1 MLNDDDLNLLL
12 AVQSTGSLSQAAQR
26 LGKASSTL
34 SHAARMLEERL
45 DALLFDR
52 SAYRISLTPAGQ
64 LLVEQGAILQNQSI
78 QLAQRVRQVAKGWE
92 AQLHITTDELI
103 HCEVLMPVIADFDRL
118 NSGVQLRI
126 THEVLGGTWEALLDQ
141 RADLVIGATNE
152 PPAVMRLQWMELG
165 QLQWVFAISPRH
177 PLAKAARQSD
187 QPVSAQAISEHRA
200 VVVADSARFANQR
213 SYGLQGLQ
221 TTLAM
226 PSLRAKIAAQVAGL
240 GVGWLPRER
249 IGSELASGALIEL
262 PTEQAREPNDL
273 YIGWMENKQAKA
285 LQWWVQRLREPRLR
299 KALLVSSHFS
309 GKHY

>member
-26 LGKASSTL
+26 LGRASSTL
-34 SHAARMLEERL
+34 SHAARVLEERL

-64 LLVEQGAILQNQSI
+64 LLVEQGAVLQSQSI

-103 HCEVLMPVIADFDRL
+103 HSEVLMPVIADFDRF

-152 PPAVMRLQWMELG
+152 PPTVMRLQWMELG

-213 SYGLQGLQ
+213 SYGLQSLQ
-221 TTLAM
+221 ITLAM

-249 IGSELASGALIEL
+249 IGPELASGALIEL
-262 PTEQAREPNDL
+262 ATEQAREPNDM

-299 KALLVSSHFS
+299 KALLVSPKFS
-309 GKHY
+309 AKL

>member
-45 DALLFDR
+45 DVLLFDR

-64 LLVEQGAILQNQSI
+64 LLVEQGAVLQSQSI

-92 AQLHITTDELI
+92 AQLRITTDELI

-141 RADLVIGATNE
+141 QADLVIGATNE
-152 PPAVMRLQWMELG
+152 PPSVMRLQWMEMG
-165 QLQWVFAISPRH
+165 RLQWVFAISPRH
-177 PLAKAARQSD
+177 PLAKAARQSG
-187 QPVSAQAISEHRA
+187 QTVSAQAISEHRA

-249 IGSELASGALIEL
+249 ISSELASGALIEL
-262 PTEQAREPNDL
+262 PTEQAREPNEM

-285 LQWWVQRLREPRLR
+285 LQWWVQQLREPRLR
-299 KALLVSSHFS
+299 KALLVSPKFS
-309 GKHY
+309 AQP